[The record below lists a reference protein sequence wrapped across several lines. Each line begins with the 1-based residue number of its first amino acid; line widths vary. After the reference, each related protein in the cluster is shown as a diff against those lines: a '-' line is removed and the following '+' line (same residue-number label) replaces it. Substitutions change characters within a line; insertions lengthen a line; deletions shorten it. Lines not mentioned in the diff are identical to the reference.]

1 MAQKNYSQCTKWT
14 EWIYMIVVYELLYS
28 NQTDRE
34 RKRKN
39 LTKQKTIPTKKNMNG
54 NSLEQKIQNEIHI
67 MRLKII

>member
-1 MAQKNYSQCTKWT
+1 
-14 EWIYMIVVYELLYS
+14 MIVVYELLYS

-39 LTKQKTIPTKKNMNG
+39 LTKQRTIPTKKNMNG